1 MFAALA
7 ATAAAAVIVTVAAV
21 WPGLDAQQTPP
32 VDTGVWALQTAD
44 GRRYARV
51 NTGLGELDTVRG
63 VSNPSSVVQS
73 SDGVF
78 LFSESFGK
86 VTRID
91 EAMPLDL
98 DEEATRSS
106 QRTPAGTVEVA
117 VAGDFVAY
125 RTDSGAVFAGRLSSG
140 EPTQLDPHSAD
151 EDAPHYTAEA
161 ITVDSSGVVYSYSSI
176 EKAVLSYRI
185 TSSEVIAND
194 VIDNA
199 PTGADLRITALG
211 GRWLVVDPAD
221 DGRVWMRERSMAL
234 RTIGAVAVQ
243 RPGPEADVAYVA
255 DEAGLMEIPLD
266 GGLPKREFG
275 DGVRVIGQPARPT
288 PCRSVRCAA

>member
-1 MFAALA
+1 MVRRRTMFAALA

-117 VAGDFVAY
+117 VAGAFVRAAFL
-125 RTDSGAVFAGRLSSG
+125 RANLPSSTLIP
-140 EPTQLDPHSAD
+140 PT
-151 EDAPHYTAEA
+151 
-161 ITVDSSGVVYSYSSI
+161 
-176 EKAVLSYRI
+176 KMRRI
-185 TSSEVIAND
+185 TPPRRSRSTPVASSTATRRSRRRCS
-194 VIDNA
+194 A
-199 PTGADLRITALG
+199 TASPPRRSSPTT
-211 GRWLVVDPAD
+211 
-221 DGRVWMRERSMAL
+221 
-234 RTIGAVAVQ
+234 
-243 RPGPEADVAYVA
+243 
-255 DEAGLMEIPLD
+255 
-266 GGLPKREFG
+266 
-275 DGVRVIGQPARPT
+275 
-288 PCRSVRCAA
+288 